1 MAALIEK
8 LLPDGARVVL
18 ASFDTI
24 DVALK
29 RIDAYGDPGTCE
41 AREVSDVEARSILR
55 KERGASPVDHRF
67 LLPYEDWSKGSKRT
81 SKLDESKVRQIRVRH
96 SEGNSL
102 LTIAKEFGVS
112 KTAIQNIISKKTWT
126 HVC

>member
-8 LLPDGARVVL
+8 LLPDGERVVL
-18 ASFDTI
+18 ASFDTL
-24 DVALK
+24 DVAMK

-41 AREVSDVEARSILR
+41 AREVSDVEARTIIRNNRSSQD
-55 KERGASPVDHRF
+55 RGFENWA
-67 LLPYEDWSKGSKRT
+67 KGSTRT
-81 SKLDESKVRQIRVRH
+81 SKLNADQVRQIRVRH